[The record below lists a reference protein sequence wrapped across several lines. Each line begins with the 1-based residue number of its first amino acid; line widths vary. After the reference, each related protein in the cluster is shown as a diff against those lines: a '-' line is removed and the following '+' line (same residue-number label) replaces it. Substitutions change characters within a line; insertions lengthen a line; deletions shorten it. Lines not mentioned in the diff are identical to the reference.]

1 MFLLQLKYETLRLLR
16 SPALW
21 LLVAFLSA
29 SVGFGIYNG
38 VQRTAAKRQSISE
51 MLATQQSDFQLQKMQ
66 ADSIAQ
72 GQKKVDYWWKDPSNA
87 VSVMW
92 WGGRVVAMEPA
103 PKSILA
109 SGISDLQ
116 PDAWKVSLMGKDAQS
131 DSVFENPV
139 NLASGS
145 FDLAFVLAFLLPLLV
160 IALSFNL
167 ISSEREQGTLALQ
180 RAQPVA
186 FGALFFQKMLAR
198 FVLLAG
204 LTLLVTMPLLAWL
217 GIPLTSA
224 TACMTAGTAVL
235 YSLFWFLL
243 ALGINLRGGSSAL
256 NALFCIGAW
265 LGFTLVVPALVNML
279 AQKVHPVPS
288 RAGFQTALREIKSKV
303 EADREQILD
312 GYYHQHPNAIRV
324 SEDTLDW
331 YDWKQCKNY
340 YRDEFLIGSVE
351 KKQTDSL
358 ELWYD
363 EKAEH
368 QADFADKLTLCS
380 PTLSV
385 QRQMTDLAG
394 TSRSAFNASTA
405 VLDSVQKNWTSFFL
419 KKFDSGQSFTGADY
433 EKLMKL
439 PDRVS
444 MASLPNAMAGMGW
457 LLVQCL
463 LVAAWAWWTGRH
475 RIHF

>member
-21 LLVAFLSA
+21 LLLAFLSA

-38 VQRTAAKRQSISE
+38 AQRTAAKRQSISE

-72 GQKKVDYWWKDPSNA
+72 GQKKVDYWWKDPTNA
-87 VSVMW
+87 VGVMW
-92 WGGRVVAMEPA
+92 WGGRIVAMEPA

-109 SGISDLQ
+109 SGVSDLQ
-116 PDAWKVSLMGKDAQS
+116 PDTWKVSLMGKDAQS
-131 DSVFENPV
+131 DSEFENPV

-167 ISSEREQGTLALQ
+167 ISLEREQGTLALQ

-186 FGALFFQKMLAR
+186 FGALFFQKILAR

-204 LTLLVTMPLLAWL
+204 LTLLVTMPLLDWL

-224 TACMTAGTAVL
+224 TAWMTAGTAVL

-243 ALGINLRGGSSAL
+243 TLGINLRGGSSAQ

-288 RAGFQTALREIKSKV
+288 RAGFQTALRELKSKV

-312 GYYHQHPNAIRV
+312 GYYLQHPNAIRI
-324 SEDTLDW
+324 SEDKLDW
-331 YDWKQCKNY
+331 YDWNQCKNY

-351 KKQTDSL
+351 KKT
-358 ELWYD
+358 
-363 EKAEH
+363 
-368 QADFADKLTLCS
+368 
-380 PTLSV
+380 
-385 QRQMTDLAG
+385 
-394 TSRSAFNASTA
+394 N
-405 VLDSVQKNWTSFFL
+405 
-419 KKFDSGQSFTGADY
+419 
-433 EKLMKL
+433 
-439 PDRVS
+439 
-444 MASLPNAMAGMGW
+444 
-457 LLVQCL
+457 
-463 LVAAWAWWTGRH
+463 
-475 RIHF
+475 